1 MTTEEIRTIKQQIQG
16 LEDRF
21 DDFVKS
27 IDDFHE
33 RVDRRNS
40 EQDAQLKDIK
50 EKTDT
55 IYTAVAWLGT
65 TGRIIKYTA
74 GLFTAIATVCAVG
87 WAFVKFIVLEAI
99 R

>member
-1 MTTEEIRTIKQQIQG
+1 MTTEEIKTIKQQIQG

-21 DDFVKS
+21 EDFRIS
-27 IDDFHE
+27 IDDFHK
-33 RVDRRNS
+33 RVDSRNL
-40 EQDAQLKDIK
+40 EQDTQLKDIK
-50 EKTDT
+50 DKTDV
-55 IYTAVAWLGT
+55 IYSAVAWLGT